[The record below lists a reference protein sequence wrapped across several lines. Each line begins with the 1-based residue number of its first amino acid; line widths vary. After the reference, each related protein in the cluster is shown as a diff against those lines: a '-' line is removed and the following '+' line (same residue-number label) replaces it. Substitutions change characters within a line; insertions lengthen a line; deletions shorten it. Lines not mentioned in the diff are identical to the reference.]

1 MPLAMVKVGE
11 TRTIVYFSADD
22 KMKRHLNDMGFI
34 VGETVEVVGENE
46 SGMILLVKGVRMA
59 LNRGLADKISV
70 A

>member
-11 TRTIVYFSADD
+11 TRTISHFNADE

-46 SGMILLVKGVRMA
+46 SGMILLVRGARMA